1 MSILTAFNVSKEFGP
16 EEIFN
21 GITVEVPHKAR
32 IALVGPNGAGKTT
45 LLNILYGT
53 EPPTTGTVTRARG
66 VRLGFLPQ
74 RPELEGDHTL
84 YEEQLSAFADLIR
97 LQEDLVDL
105 ENQMSSNAAPDAL
118 AKYGELQ
125 EEFERIGGYTYESRI
140 RMVLQGMGFAPEDYD
155 KSLNMLSGG
164 QKTRALL
171 ARLLLQSPDVL
182 LLDEPTNHLDIDA
195 VEWLEHFLKDFSG
208 AVIVVSH
215 DRYFMDTVATTV
227 WELDFGELAAYKGN
241 YSHYLRQRGERYERL
256 QKEFE
261 SQQAFIAKEEEYIRR
276 NIAGQNTKQAQGRRK
291 RLERLT
297 QNPERYGLVKRPHTR
312 QNMKLRLN
320 SSGRSGDRV
329 LYSKG
334 LVVGYDKPLLKAPD
348 IVLLRGETA
357 ALIGPNGVGKS
368 TFLKTVL
375 GQLAPLAGEA
385 NLGAAVQVGYFA
397 QAHESLDPK
406 KTILDE
412 LLSVKNMQLSEARD
426 YLAQYLFQGDDVF
439 RQVSTLSGGER
450 GRLALAKL
458 ALAGA
463 NFLLLDE
470 PTNHLDIVS
479 QEILQDVL
487 DEFTGTILLVSH
499 DRYLIDKLA
508 TQVWAAKPGTLEMFK
523 GTYAEFVAAR
533 EKAEQAAAARE
544 LADKNATREKSN
556 GAKSSAKK
564 HGLNPYQLQKKV
576 ADVEDSIHKLEA
588 RHKQLTADIETASA
602 KGDAGRVSQLG
613 AEYSQVETDL
623 HAAMNLWES
632 LVE

>member
-1 MSILTAFNVSKEFGP
+1 MQDDIS
-16 EEIFN
+16 
-21 GITVEVPHKAR
+21 H
-32 IALVGPNGAGKTT
+32 
-45 LLNILYGT
+45 
-53 EPPTTGTVTRARG
+53 
-66 VRLGFLPQ
+66 
-74 RPELEGDHTL
+74 LETQMASSGSTDQ
-84 YEEQLSAFADLIR
+84 EQL
-97 LQEDLVDL
+97 
-105 ENQMSSNAAPDAL
+105 
-118 AKYGELQ
+118 KTYGELQ
-125 EEFERIGGYTYESRI
+125 EEFERMGGYTYESRI
-140 RMVLQGMGFAPEDYD
+140 RMVLQGMGFAPEEYH
-155 KSLNMLSGG
+155 KPLNVLSGG

-171 ARLLLQSPDVL
+171 ARLLLQAPDVL

-195 VEWLEHFLKDFSG
+195 VEWLEKFLRDFPG

-215 DRYFMDTVATTV
+215 DRYFMDTVASTV
-227 WELDFGELAAYKGN
+227 WELDFGELATYRGN
-241 YSHYLRQRGERYERL
+241 YSHYLQQRGERYERL
-256 QKEFE
+256 QKEYE
-261 SQQAFIAKEEEYIRR
+261 AQQAFIAKEEEYIRR
-276 NIAGQNTKQAQGRRK
+276 NIAGQNTKQAQGRRT
-291 RLERLT
+291 RLERLK
-297 QNPERYGLVKRPHTR
+297 QNPERYGLVKRPHAR
-312 QNMKLRLN
+312 QSMKLRLS

-334 LVVGYDKPLLKAPD
+334 LVVGHEAHKPLFKVPD
-348 IVLLRGETA
+348 IALLRGETA

-385 NLGAAVQVGYFA
+385 HLGAAVEIGYFA

-412 LLSVKNMQLSEARD
+412 LLSVKNLLLSEARD
-426 YLAQYLFQGDDVF
+426 YLALYLFQGDDVY

-499 DRYLIDKLA
+499 DRYLIDQLA
-508 TQVWAAKPGTLEMFK
+508 TQVWAARPGTLEVFK
-523 GTYAEFVAAR
+523 GTYAEFVDAR
-533 EKAEQAAAARE
+533 DKAEQAAAARE
-544 LADKNATREKSN
+544 LAERNLAREKSN
-556 GAKSSAKK
+556 GAKTAAKK

-576 ADVEDSIHKLEA
+576 AEVEEMIHKLET
-588 RHKQLTADIETASA
+588 RQQQLTSDIERASA
-602 KGDAGRVSQLG
+602 KGDAMCVSQLG
-613 AEYSQVETDL
+613 AEYTQVETDL
-623 HAAMNLWES
+623 HAAMSLWES